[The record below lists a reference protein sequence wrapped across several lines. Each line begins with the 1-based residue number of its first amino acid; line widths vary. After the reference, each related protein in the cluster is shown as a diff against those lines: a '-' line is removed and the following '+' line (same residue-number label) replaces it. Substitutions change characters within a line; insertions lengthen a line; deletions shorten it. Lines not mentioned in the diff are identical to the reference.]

1 MIWSSGACLYSQ
13 LLGKRDQE
21 DHSSM
26 PAWANR
32 KILSQQTSL
41 RIEIEGSSSTAG
53 PRQKSSLKSN
63 LSKKK
68 KEGEG
73 RA

>member
-32 KILSQQTSL
+32 KILKFHSWLQAK
-41 RIEIEGSSSTAG
+41 IHFE
-53 PRQKSSLKSN
+53 K
-63 LSKKK
+63 
-68 KEGEG
+68 
-73 RA
+73 